1 MKFVEMVI
9 WRLFGFGLVLTIC
22 GAGLNAGLMGPLYEK
37 DPWLL
42 NSGLALLAISI
53 VGMVV
58 CAFCAWIND
67 GIKAGKDKLK

>member
-1 MKFVEMVI
+1 MRFLEMVI

-22 GAGLNAGLMGPLYEK
+22 GAGLNAGLMGSTYQDADYLM
-37 DPWLL
+37 
-42 NSGLALLAISI
+42 NGGIALLVISI

-67 GIKAGKDKLK
+67 GMKAGKDKLK